1 LGHNGRF
8 HTVVLLFCCS
18 VVLSFCCSVVLSFCC
33 SVPLFCSIV
42 LLFYSVVL
50 LLGGFVELGHNGR
63 FHTVWRSCGQISVD
77 GISFAI
83 DEKFGEIPGNS
94 SSCDPSHC
102 SWLLPF
108 EELPQRMSVVTIDV
122 NFGVKV
128 KSDVI
133 FRQDAGFDLGV
144 GSRLLASKL
153 IAGESGDSQPLSF
166 IASVQSLK
174 LIVVGVGQTS
184 VGCHVQDDHDFA
196 SVLVETDAISIDG
209 VGSKIVNGLSSHR
222 RQEGAE

>member
-1 LGHNGRF
+1 LF
-8 HTVVLLFCCS
+8 CSSVVLLFCRS
-18 VVLSFCCSVVLSFCC
+18 VVLFRCS
-33 SVPLFCSIV
+33 V

-94 SSCDPSHC
+94 SSCDPSHS
-102 SWLLPF
+102 SWLLPL
-108 EELPQRMSVVTIDV
+108 EELPQRMSIVTVDV
-122 NFGVKV
+122 DFSVKV

-133 FRQDAGFDLGV
+133 FGQDAGFDLSV
-144 GSRLLASKL
+144 GTRLLSSKL
-153 IAGESGDSQPLSF
+153 IAGESGNSQPLSF

-184 VGCHVQDDHDFA
+184 VGCHIQDDHDLA
-196 SVLVETDAISIDG
+196 SVFVETNAISING
-209 VGSKIVNGLSSHR
+209 VGSEIVNRLSSHR